1 PPTSLGRVSLD
12 GIQVLNDTAGRVS
25 DVETR
30 TWASAFLRTFGYL
43 NWALSRGQD
52 QFLIQSGLSSAP
64 LAVFESNIAE
74 ISEARQAGARI
85 EYRPQTFRRRVVRA
99 VPQSLEATIRSVRY
113 TWTPYAIYLDA
124 LGPAE
129 TDLIDAHGQRTVRS
143 RTPAG
148 AAMFELVGGELSHN
162 PLMG

>member
-1 PPTSLGRVSLD
+1 M
-12 GIQVLNDTAGRVS
+12 
-25 DVETR
+25 TR
-30 TWASAFLRTFGYL
+30 PDSAS
-43 NWALSRGQD
+43 SRAA
-52 QFLIQSGLSSAP
+52 S
-64 LAVFESNIAE
+64 
-74 ISEARQAGARI
+74 
-85 EYRPQTFRRRVVRA
+85 
-99 VPQSLEATIRSVRY
+99 PQSVEATIRSVRY

-162 PLMG
+162 PLMGDIWVLASDFDCTATSSRQRLSPLCNP